1 MTSAYEEPNMSSRTW
16 ASDFEEGGSKPWR
29 AASRNSPQQ
38 AGLMQPGRQRRAAL
52 VFLFMGSEKAKSL
65 SAKAGFMRKLWGRS
79 SFSGLERRGSES
91 GFMGGGDF
99 SRPCGRRYLDIGGAA
114 ALM

>member
-1 MTSAYEEPNMSSRTW
+1 MSSRTW

-65 SAKAGFMRKLWGRS
+65 SAKAGLMRKL
-79 SFSGLERRGSES
+79 
-91 GFMGGGDF
+91 
-99 SRPCGRRYLDIGGAA
+99 
-114 ALM
+114 